1 MSASFEDIPG
11 ARPIGMSG
19 AFTSIADDV
28 NALFYNPA
36 GLSKLGRIEVTGLY
50 EQQYAGLGEN
60 ICYSYF
66 GSVLPLGDLG
76 RFGISG
82 SMSYTSLYQ
91 EYMVALSYGLKV
103 SKSPSVSLGVNIKW
117 LSKTFTQNEYT
128 AIDPLFLNSGLNMNF
143 WSYDIGG
150 LIDITKQSR
159 IGVMLMNIN
168 QPVDSYDGDRL
179 PLKIK
184 AGGMYNFDILTA
196 SVEGEYGLASI
207 NGHKDLN
214 LSAGIEK
221 WICENNLGLRAG
233 ISFLRYSI
241 RSISV
246 GATYKIDG
254 LQIDYALQYPISGIT
269 GTLGNHIVQLTYKFG
284 SPISDEPLIK
294 VDVKLPD
301 GMKKMAIAVLD
312 LEGKNISSETTLYA
326 SELLRSKLFKARL
339 YDVVERNNMDKILK
353 EQSFQL
359 TGCTSSE
366 CAVEVGKILNAYYVV
381 MGNIIKL
388 ENSISIQVRFV
399 DVEKG
404 NIVMA
409 EETTCKNEDGLG
421 EAISVMVNKISEQ
434 INITGKDVV
443 K

>member
-1 MSASFEDIPG
+1 
-11 ARPIGMSG
+11 
-19 AFTSIADDV
+19 
-28 NALFYNPA
+28 
-36 GLSKLGRIEVTGLY
+36 
-50 EQQYAGLGEN
+50 
-60 ICYSYF
+60 
-66 GSVLPLGDLG
+66 
-76 RFGISG
+76 
-82 SMSYTSLYQ
+82 
-91 EYMVALSYGLKV
+91 
-103 SKSPSVSLGVNIKW
+103 
-117 LSKTFTQNEYT
+117 
-128 AIDPLFLNSGLNMNF
+128 
-143 WSYDIGG
+143 
-150 LIDITKQSR
+150 
-159 IGVMLMNIN
+159 
-168 QPVDSYDGDRL
+168 
-179 PLKIK
+179 
-184 AGGMYNFDILTA
+184 MYNFDFLTA
-196 SVEGEYGLASI
+196 SIEGAYGLTKI
-207 NGHKDLN
+207 NGQNDIN
-214 LSAGIEK
+214 ISAGVEK
-221 WICENNLGLRAG
+221 WICDNSIGIRAG
-233 ISFLRYSI
+233 TSFFGSNV